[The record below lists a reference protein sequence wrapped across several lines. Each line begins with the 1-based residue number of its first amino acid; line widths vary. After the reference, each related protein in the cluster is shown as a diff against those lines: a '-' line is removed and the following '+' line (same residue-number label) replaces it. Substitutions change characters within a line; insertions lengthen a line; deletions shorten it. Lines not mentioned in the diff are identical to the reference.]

1 MPTQRAAYAAIQN
14 SLVASASGRNN
25 AAKPD
30 VVAAASDR
38 NSVSAMSG
46 VSSASGGSTL
56 GPLPE
61 DEEAMVGGGLHPA
74 AAAVSP
80 ALLRRPRASSLSSP
94 ASSPRSP
101 SKQFPGK
108 SRRVSAP
115 PSAQPP
121 DIINMSPP
129 SVRLYW
135 HRIRSILMFL
145 GLPDPDLIVRG
156 TDPDLSLFS

>member
-1 MPTQRAAYAAIQN
+1 
-14 SLVASASGRNN
+14 
-25 AAKPD
+25 
-30 VVAAASDR
+30 
-38 NSVSAMSG
+38 MSG

-61 DEEAMVGGGLHPA
+61 DEEAMVGGGRHPQN
-74 AAAVSP
+74 AAVSP
-80 ALLRRPRASSLSSP
+80 ALLRRPRAASLSSP

-121 DIINMSPP
+121 DVINMSPP
-129 SVRLYW
+129 SVRP
-135 HRIRSILMFL
+135 S
-145 GLPDPDLIVRG
+145 
-156 TDPDLSLFS
+156 T